1 MHFSL
6 QDSHVSLGAE
16 VGYMVEIEYIPHR
29 AMCGSL
35 VPRLAVL
42 F

>member
-6 QDSHVSLGAE
+6 QDSHVSSGTE

-29 AMCGSL
+29 VMCGSL
-35 VPRLAVL
+35 VPQLAVL